1 MSNSKVMTILK
12 ENLWQKNPIFI
23 QILGI
28 CSTLAV
34 TNNVRNT
41 MVMSLGV
48 TFATALSSMTLSAM
62 KDWLPRKVRMI
73 IQVVVMSFY
82 VILLDILLR
91 AYLPDVSRQ
100 LGPYVGLIITNCILM
115 GRAEAFA
122 AANKPL
128 LSFWDG
134 LTSGIGYM
142 AVLLV
147 ISVLRELLGFGTLL
161 GFRVMPEGFVPWTI
175 MIMAPSAFFFVA
187 MVMWWA
193 KTMQATGKVGA
204 PGAPAVAQPPAGTKP
219 ATSAGAPAAAP
230 QTAPAPQT
238 GPKEAGK

>member
-1 MSNSKVMTILK
+1 MVLK
-12 ENLWQKNPIFI
+12 DNLWTNNPIFI

-41 MVMSLGV
+41 LIMSAGV

-62 KDWLPRKVRMI
+62 KDLLPRKVRMI

-91 AYLPDVSRQ
+91 AYLPDVSKQ

-115 GRAEAFA
+115 GRAEAYA
-122 AANKPL
+122 AANTPL
-128 LSFWDG
+128 MSLWDG
-134 LTSGIGYM
+134 LTSGLGYM
-142 AVLLV
+142 AVLV
-147 ISVLRELLGFGTLL
+147 AISIIREILGFGTLL
-161 GFRVMPEGFVPWTI
+161 GIRVMPEGFVTWTI

-193 KTMQATGKVGA
+193 KTVQAKGKVGQGA
-204 PGAPAVAQPPAGTKP
+204 KPAAPAGAQ
-219 ATSAGAPAAAP
+219 PAAA
-230 QTAPAPQT
+230 TTVAN
-238 GPKEAGK
+238 KETSK